1 MKKLLSCFLLI
12 LFGLSAFPNVQLPK
26 IFGDHMVLQR
36 DREIVLWGWADPKEK
51 ITVQFN
57 KQTKTVVAGKDGKW
71 KLNLAAEAAGG
82 PFQLIVKGKNTLTYS
97 DVLVGEVWI
106 CSGQSNMEWPVRSS
120 NNAAAEIAQGNFPTI
135 RHIKIPNTIASAPQQ
150 DIKSGEWKICSPE
163 TVGDFTAVGYFFAR
177 ELTRELNVPVG
188 LINTTWG
195 GTHVETWTSREAFE
209 NSDEFKTMIASMPK
223 LNLDSLAKVKTAS
236 NLKRIESLQGA
247 VNESTDVV
255 NSWKET
261 SFDDS
266 RWKKMNVPELWESQE
281 LGDFDGVVW
290 FRKTISLPASEAG
303 KEGWVALSM
312 IDDSDETFI
321 NGIPVGKTTWK
332 YNEQRNYKIA
342 PGILKEGKNVIA
354 VRVEDTGGGGGI
366 YGVGDFKIS
375 AGNFTL
381 PLTGEWNYRVESLL
395 QNSVGGVGPNSY
407 PTLLFNAMLNP
418 LIPYSIKG
426 ALWYQGES
434 NAGRAWQYR
443 KAFPL
448 MIGDWRKR
456 WGQGD
461 FPFYFV
467 QLASFD
473 ADHGTSKT
481 GSNWAEL
488 REAQTLTLSVPNTGM
503 AVTTDI
509 GEPHD
514 IHPRNKQDVGKRLA
528 AVALN
533 KTYGKSRVDSG
544 PVFKSMEVKGD
555 RIDVTFTNTGS
566 GLQAKDRYGYVK
578 GFEIAGADKQ
588 FFYAKASIEGNT
600 VVIYHDQV
608 KTPVAVRFGWA
619 DEASDT
625 NLFNAEGFPAVPFR
639 SDTWKGITEGGKFA
653 IGQ

>member
-1 MKKLLSCFLLI
+1 MKKLLGCFLLI
-12 LFGLSAFPNVQLPK
+12 LFGLSVFANVQLPK

-57 KQTKTVVAGKDGKW
+57 KQTKTVTAGKDGKW
-71 KLNLAAEAAGG
+71 KLSLAAEAAGG

-106 CSGQSNMEWPVRSS
+106 CSGQSNMEWSVRNS
-120 NNAAAEIAQGNFPTI
+120 NNATTEIVQGNFPAI

-188 LINTTWG
+188 LINTSWG

-223 LNLDSLAKVKTAS
+223 LNLDSLAKVKTAT
-236 NLKRIESLQGA
+236 NLKKIQSLQGA
-247 VNESTDVV
+247 VNESTAVV

-290 FRKTISLPASEAG
+290 FRKTINLPAAEAG

-321 NGIPVGKTTWK
+321 NGVPVGKTMWK
-332 YNEQRNYKIA
+332 YNEQRNYKI
-342 PGILKEGKNVIA
+342 PQGILKEGKNVIA

-366 YGVGDFKIS
+366 YGAGDLKIS
-375 AGNFTL
+375 AGNFTF
-381 PLTGEWNYRVESLL
+381 PLAGEWNYRVESLL
-395 QNSVGGVGPNSY
+395 QNSGGGVGPNSY

-418 LIPYSIKG
+418 LIPYTIKG

-434 NAGRAWQYR
+434 NAGRAYQYR

-448 MIGDWRKR
+448 MISDWRKR

-473 ADHGTSKT
+473 AGHGTSKT

-488 REAQTLTLSVPNTGM
+488 REAQTLTLSLPNTGM

-544 PVFKSMEVKGD
+544 PVFQTMEVKGD
-555 RIDVTFTNTGS
+555 RIVVTFTNIGG
-566 GLQAKDRYGYVK
+566 GLQVKDRYGYVK

-588 FFYAKASIEGNT
+588 FYYAKASIEGNT
-600 VVIYHDQV
+600 VVVYHDQV
-608 KTPVAVRFGWA
+608 KNPVAVRFGWA

-639 SDTWKGITEGGKFA
+639 SDTWRGITEGGKFT
-653 IGQ
+653 IGH

>member
-1 MKKLLSCFLLI
+1 
-12 LFGLSAFPNVQLPK
+12 
-26 IFGDHMVLQR
+26 
-36 DREIVLWGWADPKEK
+36 
-51 ITVQFN
+51 
-57 KQTKTVVAGKDGKW
+57 
-71 KLNLAAEAAGG
+71 
-82 PFQLIVKGKNTLTYS
+82 
-97 DVLVGEVWI
+97 
-106 CSGQSNMEWPVRSS
+106 MEWPVRSS
-120 NNAAAEIAQGNFPTI
+120 NNAATEIAQGNFPTI
-135 RHIKIPNTIASAPQQ
+135 RHIKIPNTVASAPQQ

-247 VNESTDVV
+247 MNESGAVI
-255 NSWKET
+255 NSRKET

-290 FRKTISLPASEAG
+290 FRKTINLPATEAS
-303 KEGWVALSM
+303 KEGWVSLSM

-321 NGIPVGKTTWK
+321 NGVPVGKTIQK
-332 YNEQRNYKIA
+332 YNEQRNYKIP

-366 YGVGDFKIS
+366 YGAGDFKIS

-381 PLTGEWNYRVESLL
+381 PLAGEWSYRVESLL
-395 QNSVGGVGPNSY
+395 QNPGAGVGPNSY

-418 LIPYSIKG
+418 LIPYTIKG

-434 NAGRAWQYR
+434 NAGRAYQYR

-448 MIGDWRKR
+448 MINDWRKR
-456 WGQGD
+456 WGQGE

-473 ADHGTSKT
+473 AGQGTSKT

-488 REAQTLTLSVPNTGM
+488 REAQTLTLSLPNTGM

-544 PVFKSMEVKGD
+544 PAFQSIEVKGD
-555 RIDVTFTNTGS
+555 RIVVTFTNIGG
-566 GLQAKDRYGYVK
+566 GLQVKDRYGYLK

-588 FFYAKASIEGNT
+588 FYYAKASVEGNK
-600 VVIYHDQV
+600 VVVYHDQV
-608 KTPVAVRFGWA
+608 QAPVAVRFGWA
-619 DEASDT
+619 DEASGA
-625 NLFNAEGFPAVPFR
+625 NLFNAEGFPAIPFR
-639 SDTWKGITEGGKFA
+639 SDTWKGITEDGKFT
-653 IGQ
+653 IGH